1 MEYNYADRVLQ
12 MDASDIRKLM
22 KIITDPNIVSF
33 GAGSPARNLFP
44 IEELKKANDLVYR
57 DKALGAFQ
65 YSNSE
70 GYEPLRE
77 WIVQRHNLTNGT
89 MFGSENV
96 LITNGSQQGL
106 DFVGKI
112 FLNKGDIVICEK
124 PTYASALSAFR
135 SYECDFQ
142 GVTIDADGMVLSEV
156 EALIAKYSNI
166 KLIYIIPNYQNPT
179 GTTWS
184 LERRKAIAEIAA
196 RNGIIIIE
204 DDPYREL
211 GFDSSFLPSISQFD
225 NCNYVIT
232 LGSFSKSLCPGL
244 RVGWIIANKDIISKL
259 IYAKQ
264 ATDLQTNEIV
274 QRQINNYLNMYNFDE
289 HLEKIREKYK
299 QRSDIA
305 CEVAFESFPSTV
317 NFTKPSGG
325 FFLWL
330 SLPNYVDTRNLLPLA
345 IKRGVAYVP
354 GYSFYPDKSRH
365 NNIRLNYSS
374 VAEVDLIHGIRVLGS
389 LFSEVCD

>member
-1 MEYNYADRVLQ
+1 MEFNYADRVLQ

-22 KIITDPNIVSF
+22 KIITDPNMISF
-33 GAGSPARNLFP
+33 GAGSPAKNLFP
-44 IEELKKANDLVYR
+44 IDELKNANDLVYK
-57 DKALGAFQ
+57 DNVLGAFQ

-70 GYEPLRE
+70 GYVPLRE
-77 WIVQRHNLTNGT
+77 WIVERHNHTNRT
-89 MFGSENV
+89 MLRKENV

-112 FLNKGDIVICEK
+112 FLNKGDIVLCEN

-135 SYECDFQ
+135 SYECEFQ
-142 GVTIDADGMVLSEV
+142 GITIDDEGMVLSEV
-156 EALIAKYSNI
+156 KDLIAKHDNI
-166 KLIYIIPNYQNPT
+166 KFIYIIPNHQNPT

-184 LERRKAIAEIAA
+184 LKRRKALAEIAKKN
-196 RNGIIIIE
+196 RIIIIE

-211 GFDSSFLPSISQFD
+211 SFDGSYLPSVSQFD

-232 LGSFSKSLCPGL
+232 LGSFSKALCPGL
-244 RVGWIIANKDIISKL
+244 RVGWILANEEIISKL

-274 QRQINNYLNMYNFDE
+274 QRQIYNYLNMYNYDE
-289 HLEKIREKYK
+289 HLSIIRKQYK
-299 QRSDIA
+299 KRCDTA
-305 CEVAFESFPSTV
+305 CEIASEFFPQVV
-317 NFTKPSGG
+317 NFIKPTGG

-330 SLPNYVDTRNLLPLA
+330 NLPNHIDTKDLLPIA

-354 GYSFYPDKSRH
+354 GYSFYPDKSIH

-374 VAEVDLIHGIRVLGS
+374 VAEEDLIHGIKVLGS
-389 LFSEVCD
+389 VIKEVCD